1 MKKHLLL
8 GVLGITAIVVGYG
21 QPAEASAILNFRT
34 GAASALCDTRVALSA
49 TNCGAGFVA
58 AFGGDTIAFVGA
70 VGTWNIDTLAITTSN
85 SPGTATL
92 GKINLALGDVR
103 HIASPDE
110 DLTVDFGHDNFSAP
124 PGDLNLS
131 ATGAASYDVA
141 QVDGTFVDSSQITGY
156 ASNANDMAIPGGTS
170 ATALDIVTHVPGC
183 FPLAGNSQSCAM
195 NSPDVAFTH
204 LAGLYSLAARQVLHQ
219 HVSPTDQTGYLG
231 KAAVVPIV
239 PEPATLVLFGS
250 GLITLAAIARRRR
263 KQL

>member
-1 MKKHLLL
+1 MKKHLL
-8 GVLGITAIVVGYG
+8 GVLGITAIAFGYG
-21 QPAEASAILNFRT
+21 TPADASAILNFQT
-34 GAASALCDTRVALSA
+34 GAASALCDTRVIFSA

-58 AFGGDTIAFVGA
+58 APLGDTIAFVGA
-70 VGTWNIDTLAITTSN
+70 VGSWNIDTLAITTSN

-103 HIASPDE
+103 HLSSPAE
-110 DLTVDFGHDNFSAP
+110 DLTVDYGHDNFTAP
-124 PGDLNLS
+124 PGALNLS

-170 ATALDIVTHVPGC
+170 ATALDIVTNVPGC

-195 NSPDVAFTH
+195 NPPDGGFAH
-204 LAGLYSLAARQVLHQ
+204 LGGLYSLAARQVLHQ
-219 HVSPTDQTGYLG
+219 HVSATDQTGYLG

-239 PEPATLVLFGS
+239 PEPATLILFGS
-250 GLITLAAIARRRR
+250 GLIGLAAAARRRR
-263 KQL
+263 KQQ